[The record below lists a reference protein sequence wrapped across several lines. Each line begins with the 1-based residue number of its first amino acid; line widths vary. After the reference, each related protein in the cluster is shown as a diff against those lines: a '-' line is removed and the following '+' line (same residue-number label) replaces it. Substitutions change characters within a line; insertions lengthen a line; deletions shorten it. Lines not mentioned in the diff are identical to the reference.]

1 MPVPISNTIAGTDL
15 QKILDAMEKQ
25 RKEMAWLLE
34 SLDSANIKE
43 LSASKLID
51 LDVLGFVKP
60 TDLSAF
66 PTTTRQMEFQL
77 DIVNNRL
84 WITSGDYEA
93 YLDLTA
99 TV

>member
-15 QKILDAMEKQ
+15 QRVLDAMEKQ

-51 LDVLGFVKP
+51 LEVLGFAST
-60 TDLSAF
+60 TDLEAF
-66 PTTTRQMEFQL
+66 PTTTQQLEFQL
-77 DIVNNRL
+77 DEANNRL
-84 WITSGDYEA
+84 WVTSGGYSA
-93 YLDLTA
+93 YITLT
-99 TV
+99 V